1 MDDPE
6 LTIMYSVRQVGG
18 IGGSDLGGRKG
29 DKEFSASGRRF
40 AELWGRGVVTVAE
53 SLFLFSI

>member
-18 IGGSDLGGRKG
+18 IGGSDLVGR
-29 DKEFSASGRRF
+29 EIRNLVPRV
-40 AELWGRGVVTVAE
+40 GVLPNCGE
-53 SLFLFSI
+53 EG